1 MGETDECQP
10 VVIVRD
16 VPNLTFAEG
25 AMKDALF
32 VPFAD
37 DTFRVL
43 YEDFLS

>member
-16 VPNLTFAEG
+16 VPAVTFV
-25 AMKDALF
+25 DANTKNELF
-32 VPFAD
+32 VSPED

-43 YEDFLS
+43 YEDFLT